1 MFEDAVADELIASN
15 PCAIKPEELPAKI
28 DKHPTWRSGPVFT
41 RDCRFART
49 VLPVYPGQYR
59 LLPTRSNGVA
69 AVAAY
74 RQTDVGV
81 QHRAA
86 AIMLVFV
93 QHGRI
98 AQLVRFAAPTLF
110 PSSACPSSSAERRSW
125 QRTPVLPL
133 DALSPPRC
141 CRLRRPR
148 AGPMPAGRTSFDASC
163 QRRPS
168 SSRDS
173 SPS

>member
-1 MFEDAVADELIASN
+1 MRHIYSVLHRMFEDAVADELIASN

-98 AQLVRFAAPTLF
+98 ACRK
-110 PSSACPSSSAERRSW
+110 
-125 QRTPVLPL
+125 
-133 DALSPPRC
+133 
-141 CRLRRPR
+141 RLR
-148 AGPMPAGRTSFDASC
+148 SNVYASGSAWGAHNE
-163 QRRPS
+163 PS
-168 SSRDS
+168 REN
-173 SPS
+173 